1 MNFPTLNPTQMH
13 QAIVILS
20 AHLSNPNGDPDAENA
35 PRTNPYNNHGV
46 ISNASLKRKA
56 RDYVHEAYAGQP
68 GMDIFIRHG
77 EAMATVANTALR
89 DAGIQVGQQVAFT
102 TEDIATLLDHGLPDA
117 LQASE
122 TGLTYDGTLKKKEQT
137 TLLKSLKD
145 AGMDDDLISRVDT
158 LMTTKAERSDRED
171 VQRQAGPVMAKRFW
185 DARLFGYTAPD
196 SAGKTRGPV
205 QVTDAESIQ
214 PVNIIEQVVT
224 RVARNASSEKD
235 GTSNFG
241 RRYVVD
247 HAVYT
252 ATAFINPRLAAQQGV
267 TAQDLTAFLEGLW
280 YGQDIARSSARP
292 DIRVEAIVILTHD
305 HPYGSAPY
313 HHLRQRL
320 HIEHDGHEHV
330 SVTFDDTNLNGVTV
344 HIIK

>member
-1 MNFPTLNPTQMH
+1 MFPTLNPAQMH
-13 QAIVILS
+13 QVILILS
-20 AHLSNPNGDPDAENA
+20 AHLSNPNGDPDADNA
-35 PRTNPYNNHGV
+35 PRTNPYTRHGV
-46 ISNASLKRKA
+46 ISNASIKRKA
-56 RDYVHEAYAGQP
+56 RDYVHEAHAGQP
-68 GMDIFIRHG
+68 GMEIFIRHG
-77 EAMATVANTALR
+77 EPMATVANSALR
-89 DAGIQVGQQVAFT
+89 DAGIQVGQSVAFNPD
-102 TEDIATLLDHGLPDA
+102 DIAALLDHGLPDA
-117 LQASE
+117 LQISD

-137 TLLKSLKD
+137 ALLKNLKD
-145 AGMDDDLISRVDT
+145 TGVDDDLISRVDT
-158 LMTTKAERSDRED
+158 LMTTKAERRDRED
-171 VQRQAGPVMAKRFW
+171 IQAQAGPVMARQFW

-205 QVTDAESIQ
+205 QVTDAESLQ

-241 RRYVVD
+241 RRFVVD

-280 YGQDIARSSARP
+280 YGQDNARSSARP
-292 DIRVEAIVILTHD
+292 DVRVEALVILTHD
-305 HPYGSAPY
+305 HPYGNAPY
-313 HHLRQRL
+313 HRLRQRL

-330 SVTFDDTNLNGVTV
+330 DVTFDQANLSGVTV
-344 HIIK
+344 HVIQ